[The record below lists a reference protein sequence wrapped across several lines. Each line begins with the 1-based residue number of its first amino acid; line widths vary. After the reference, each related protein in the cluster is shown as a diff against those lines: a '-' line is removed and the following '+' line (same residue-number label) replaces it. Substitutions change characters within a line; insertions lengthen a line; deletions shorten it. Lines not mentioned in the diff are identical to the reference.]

1 MQLFLIRHGESANNA
16 LGVGDINYEDYMA
29 QRSPDPGLTQIGKRQ
44 AEMVARHL
52 AADGHP
58 ESRNGTPLAS
68 TRAGY
73 GIQTLYVSAML
84 RALQTARPIA
94 AALGL
99 DPQVMVDI
107 HEHGG
112 VFLGNPRSETDPVR
126 AYTGLTRAEIE
137 EKFPGYVVPAEISE
151 KGWWAGGYETID
163 VCEERAVRVAAA
175 LKERADAEP
184 QTVIGMVTHGTFMDR
199 LLKALL
205 HGTHSRDFFFFHY
218 NTAITCVDFI
228 VDGPVVVRYTNRTQ
242 HLLPELITK

>member
-1 MQLFLIRHGESANNA
+1 
-16 LGVGDINYEDYMA
+16 
-29 QRSPDPGLTQIGKRQ
+29 
-44 AEMVARHL
+44 
-52 AADGHP
+52 
-58 ESRNGTPLAS
+58 
-68 TRAGY
+68 
-73 GIQTLYVSAML
+73 
-84 RALQTARPIA
+84 
-94 AALGL
+94 
-99 DPQVMVDI
+99 MVDI

-175 LKERADAEP
+175 LKERAGAEP

-205 HGTHSRDFFFFHY
+205 HGTHSRDFFSSTTTRPSRVRFHRGR
-218 NTAITCVDFI
+218 TGGGALHQPHAASAAGVDHQ
-228 VDGPVVVRYTNRTQ
+228 V
-242 HLLPELITK
+242 ES